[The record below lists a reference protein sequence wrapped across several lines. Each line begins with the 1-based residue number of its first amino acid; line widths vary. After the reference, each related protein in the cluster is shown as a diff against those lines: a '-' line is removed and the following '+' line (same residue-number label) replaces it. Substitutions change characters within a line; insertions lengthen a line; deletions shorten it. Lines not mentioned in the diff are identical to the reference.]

1 MLYHEK
7 KNSVHLVKIENSRK
21 ENFMFFDVD
30 DNNMALKARVSQ
42 VKRMLTVEEWD
53 NIINMNISYNSK
65 DITAAIKCLTKLRD
79 EGVFGDDFLY
89 EDITDDELMDR
100 VAKRF
105 NVDRESLTL
114 SRFTYK
120 GSMIKLPPV
129 ILFPDS
135 NRISSGFMIKS
146 ENFVMIYTYGS
157 IVPYIYDTN
166 DISRIVRDLSDHG
179 YKQDA
184 IATILDIAQ
193 STVSNYVKESND
205 GKAKS
210 LEAINKLKSFGK

>member
-1 MLYHEK
+1 
-7 KNSVHLVKIENSRK
+7 
-21 ENFMFFDVD
+21 MFFDVD
-30 DNNMALKARVSQ
+30 DNNKALKARVSQ
-42 VKRMLTVEEWD
+42 VKRALTVEEWD

-65 DITAAIKCLTKLRD
+65 DITAAIECLTKLRD

-129 ILFPDS
+129 MLFPDS
-135 NRISSGFMIKS
+135 NRIYSGFMIKS

-166 DISRIVRDLSDHG
+166 DISRIIRDLSDHG

-184 IATILDIAQ
+184 IATILDITQ
-193 STVSNYVKESND
+193 STVSNYVKALND
-205 GKAKS
+205 SKAKAS
-210 LEAINKLKSFGK
+210 EVANS